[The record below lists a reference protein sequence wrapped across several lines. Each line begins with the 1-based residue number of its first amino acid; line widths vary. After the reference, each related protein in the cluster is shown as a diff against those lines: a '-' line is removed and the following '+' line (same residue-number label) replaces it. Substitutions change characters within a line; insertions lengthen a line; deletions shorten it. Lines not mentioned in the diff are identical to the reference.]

1 MAWNFNPQPQSRK
14 EFLKNEKRIK
24 DLVAKCDG
32 DKEKEIKK
40 AETMA
45 NSIDTPEKAYNR
57 GYVAKELGYDH
68 IFEVF
73 YQRAY
78 QLGSVTVAEHREH
91 MIDQIL
97 NDDDE

>member
-1 MAWNFNPQPQSRK
+1 MAWDFRPQPQTKK
-14 EFLKNEKRIK
+14 EFTKNEKRIK
-24 DLVAKCDG
+24 DIIAKCGG
-32 DKEKEIKK
+32 DKEKEISK
-40 AETMA
+40 AKTMA

-57 GYVAKELGYDH
+57 GHVAKELGYEH

-73 YQRAY
+73 YNRAFE
-78 QLGSVTVAEHREH
+78 LGSVTVAEHRDH